1 MTDSKGFEPLPAYLA
16 RVSSLFVFLF
26 MISQWGILVDDF
38 PMGYITLLTNEED
51 GFHIRCLV
59 QSKMVS

>member
-1 MTDSKGFEPLPAYLA
+1 MTDSNGFEPLPAYLT

-51 GFHIRCLV
+51 GFQIRC
-59 QSKMVS
+59 

>member
-1 MTDSKGFEPLPAYLA
+1 MTDSKGFEPLPVYLA

-51 GFHIRCLV
+51 GFQIRC
-59 QSKMVS
+59 

>member
-1 MTDSKGFEPLPAYLA
+1 MTDSKEFEPLPAYLA

-26 MISQWGILVDDF
+26 TISQWGILVDDF

>member
-1 MTDSKGFEPLPAYLA
+1 MTDSKGFKPLPAYLA
-16 RVSSLFVFLF
+16 RVSSLFVFF

>member
-1 MTDSKGFEPLPAYLA
+1 
-16 RVSSLFVFLF
+16 

-51 GFHIRCLV
+51 GFHIRC
-59 QSKMVS
+59 

>member
-38 PMGYITLLTNEED
+38 PMGFITLLTNEED
-51 GFHIRCLV
+51 GFHIRC
-59 QSKMVS
+59 

>member
-1 MTDSKGFEPLPAYLA
+1 
-16 RVSSLFVFLF
+16 